1 MALNLS
7 KEERIA
13 YENMLKTTEP
23 YPDDD
28 PVFNTLDGEYDFD
41 RVGATLP
48 VEGLEEER
56 DNSTFFHSSLV
67 F

>member
-28 PVFNTLDGEYDFD
+28 PVFNTLDGEYDLD
-41 RVGATLP
+41 RVGATLARQL
-48 VEGLEEER
+48 LEQDDKER
-56 DNSTFFHSSLV
+56 AEKNRR
-67 F
+67 

>member
-41 RVGATLP
+41 RVWATLARQL
-48 VEGLEEER
+48 LEQDDKER
-56 DNSTFFHSSLV
+56 AEKNRR
-67 F
+67 

>member
-41 RVGATLP
+41 RVGATLARQL
-48 VEGLEEER
+48 LEKDDKER
-56 DNSTFFHSSLV
+56 AEKNRR
-67 F
+67 

>member
-41 RVGATLP
+41 RVGGYACSATA
-48 VEGLEEER
+48 
-56 DNSTFFHSSLV
+56 
-67 F
+67 

>member
-7 KEERIA
+7 KDERIA

-41 RVGATLP
+41 RVGATLARQL
-48 VEGLEEER
+48 LEQDDKER
-56 DNSTFFHSSLV
+56 AEKNRR
-67 F
+67 